1 MHLGYHEL
9 RKLID
14 EFNEQRRQGQSA
26 RFGPPPPGPAP
37 GPGGPPPMPN
47 NNNNN
52 NLAPPSGPS
61 GPRLD
66 APQPHTPVPHSHG
79 SAVQVKSELPYDGD
93 AIVPGHGDK
102 RKREAHE
109 LSDAI
114 RENEERD
121 RKRHRSRERSERDR
135 YESRGSDRGGGD
147 DRYDR
152 ERRHRDRSRER

>member
-26 RFGPPPPGPAP
+26 RFGPPLTNAP
-37 GPGGPPPMPN
+37 GPGGPPPSMPS
-47 NNNNN
+47 NN
-52 NLAPPSGPS
+52 NLAPPPGIS
-61 GPRLD
+61 GPRSGFD
-66 APQPHTPVPHSHG
+66 HQQQPHTPTPHSHG
-79 SAVQVKSELPYDGD
+79 SAVSVKAELPYDGD

-114 RENEERD
+114 RENEER
-121 RKRHRSRERSERDR
+121 
-135 YESRGSDRGGGD
+135 
-147 DRYDR
+147 
-152 ERRHRDRSRER
+152 